1 MNFSYLELSRLKM
14 AAAKLLETAS
24 QLEAVNITTEFNSEL
39 MPTYYVDRLMDELDE
54 AAETIAIITGVTADK
69 NECVSSYSYNSDDL
83 VNSVDCLYRTIYV
96 KAP

>member
-24 QLEAVNITTEFNSEL
+24 QLEAVNITTSFNSEL
-39 MPTYYVDRLMDELDE
+39 TPAYYVDRLMDELDE
-54 AAETIAIITGVTADK
+54 AAETIAQITGVKADE
-69 NECVSSYSYNSDDL
+69 NECVSSDNNSAD
-83 VNSVDCLYRTIYV
+83 NSIFSNTWISLSAV

>member
-1 MNFSYLELSRLKM
+1 MNFSYIELSRLKM

-39 MPTYYVDRLMDELDE
+39 TPAYYVDRLMDELDE
-54 AAETIAIITGVTADK
+54 AAETIAIITGVTADE
-69 NECVSSYSYNSDDL
+69 NECASSYSYNSDDL
-83 VNSVDCLYRTIYV
+83 VNSVGFLYRTIYV